1 MSENDKDSDALR
13 ARRYRAHNRGD
24 HSLCSPE
31 RCRDARDA
39 RDVAEV
45 LPEGGMTV
53 SEATAATVAA
63 LSFPPEDPRSTLS
76 VVAMRLAEAFDIAP
90 SASLARELR
99 QCLGELVDHP
109 GAPAGVVTE
118 LVARRL
124 ARRVDG
130 VITHAL
136 GSSGGLR

>member
-1 MSENDKDSDALR
+1 
-13 ARRYRAHNRGD
+13 
-24 HSLCSPE
+24 
-31 RCRDARDA
+31 
-39 RDVAEV
+39 
-45 LPEGGMTV
+45 MTV
-53 SEATAATVAA
+53 LEATAATVSS
-63 LSFPPEDPRSTLS
+63 LSFPPEDPRSALS
-76 VVAMRLAEAFDIAP
+76 VVAMRLAEAFDVAP
-90 SASLARELR
+90 SVSLARELR

-109 GAPAGVVTE
+109 NDAPGVVTE